1 MQTGACDA
9 ALVGPVE
16 ATSVLEGRKALLGP
30 FAARVRWGGGLVI
43 AVRPGGEIE
52 VAAVDRALARLRRD
66 GTLDRLARFWLG
78 LDPASLPVLR

>member
-1 MQTGACDA
+1 M
-9 ALVGPVE
+9 
-16 ATSVLEGRKALLGP
+16 
-30 FAARVRWGGGLVI
+30 I
-43 AVRPGGEIE
+43 AVRPDGEIE